1 MEAVDFLFN
10 ERNGKITVFDKGLTQ
25 GIVTE
30 PSVRWLAIVSIIGIA
45 TALKYETDP
54 NKRFQLILIL
64 LLAFVTEIINTSI
77 EAVVDRVG
85 TSFHKLS
92 GYAKDLAS
100 TATFIWIIF
109 GLIIWISWIRSQYVS
124 HKKHKNNN
132 KNNTLPNMFNKPM
145 ATIVYLLSTLA
156 IVVPIGFLVHYLFNL
171 KYR

>member
-1 MEAVDFLFN
+1 MDAVDFLFYK
-10 ERNGKITVFDKGLTQ
+10 RNGKITVFDKGLSQ

-45 TALKYETDP
+45 TALKYETDA

-85 TSFHKLS
+85 TSFHQLS

-124 HKKHKNNN
+124 HKTHT
-132 KNNTLPNMFNKPM
+132 NNTQPNMFNKPIETIIYLT
-145 ATIVYLLSTLA
+145 ATFAV
-156 IVVPIGFLVHYLFNL
+156 VVPIGYLIHYLFNL

>member
-1 MEAVDFLFN
+1 METVDFLFN
-10 ERNGKITVFDKGLTQ
+10 ERNGKITVFDKGLSQ
-25 GIVTE
+25 GIITE
-30 PSVRWLAIVSIIGIA
+30 PSVRWLSIVSIIGIA
-45 TALKYETDP
+45 IALKYESDP
-54 NKRFQLILIL
+54 DKRFQLILIL

-109 GLIIWISWIRSQYVS
+109 GLIIWISWIRSQY
-124 HKKHKNNN
+124 N
-132 KNNTLPNMFNKPM
+132 KNKIEKHDKNRRNIFKNPM
-145 ATIVYLLSTLA
+145 ETVVYLITTLA
-156 IVVPIGFLVHYLFNL
+156 IVVPIGFLAHYLFNL

>member
-1 MEAVDFLFN
+1 MWN
-10 ERNGKITVFDKGLTQ
+10 MKRYIIT
-25 GIVTE
+25 
-30 PSVRWLAIVSIIGIA
+30 
-45 TALKYETDP
+45 LKYESDP
-54 NKRFQLILIL
+54 DKRFQLILIL

-109 GLIIWISWIRSQYVS
+109 GLIIWISWIRSQY
-124 HKKHKNNN
+124 N
-132 KNNTLPNMFNKPM
+132 KNKIEKHDKNRRNIFKNPM
-145 ATIVYLLSTLA
+145 ETVVYLIATLA
-156 IVVPIGFLVHYLFNL
+156 IVVPIGFLAHYLFNL

>member
-10 ERNGKITVFDKGLTQ
+10 KRNGKITVFDKGLTQ
-25 GIVTE
+25 GIITE

-45 TALKYETDP
+45 TALKYETDS

-64 LLAFVTEIINTSI
+64 LLAFITEIINTSI

-109 GLIIWISWIRSQYVS
+109 GLIIWISWIRSQYAS
-124 HKKHKNNN
+124 NKTHTNNN
-132 KNNTLPNMFNKPM
+132 QPNMFNKPM
-145 ATIVYLLSTLA
+145 ETVIYLIMTLL
-156 IVVPIGFLVHYLFNL
+156 IVVPIGFLVHYLFNM

>member
-10 ERNGKITVFDKGLTQ
+10 ERNGKITVFDKGLSQ
-25 GIVTE
+25 GIITE

-45 TALKYETDP
+45 TALKYESDP
-54 NKRFQLILIL
+54 NKRFQLIIIL

-109 GLIIWISWIRSQYVS
+109 GLIIWISWIRSQYTS
-124 HKKHKNNN
+124 N
-132 KNNTLPNMFNKPM
+132 KQQKQNSNRRNMFKNPM
-145 ATIVYLLSTLA
+145 ETVIYLISALA
-156 IVVPIGFLVHYLFNL
+156 IVVPIGFLAHYLFNL

>member
-25 GIVTE
+25 VIFTE
-30 PSVRWLAIVSIIGIA
+30 PSVRWLAIVSIIGIEI
-45 TALKYETDP
+45 ALKYESEPD
-54 NKRFQLILIL
+54 KRFQLILIL

-124 HKKHKNNN
+124 HKKEKQ
-132 KNNTLPNMFNKPM
+132 NTNQPNMFKNPM
-145 ATIVYLLSTLA
+145 DTIVYLITALI
-156 IVVPIGFLVHYLFNL
+156 IVIPIGFLVHYLFNL
-171 KYR
+171 KYS

>member
-45 TALKYETDP
+45 IALKYESEPD
-54 NKRFQLILIL
+54 KRFQLILIL

-124 HKKHKNNN
+124 HKKEKQNTN
-132 KNNTLPNMFNKPM
+132 KSPNMFKNPM
-145 ATIVYLLSTLA
+145 ETIVYLISTLV
-156 IVVPIGFLVHYLFNL
+156 IVVPLGFLVHYLFNL
-171 KYR
+171 KYS

>member
-1 MEAVDFLFN
+1 MMEAVDFLFN
-10 ERNGKITVFDKGLTQ
+10 ERNGKITVFDKGLTE
-25 GIVTE
+25 GIITE

-45 TALKYETDP
+45 TALKYESDP
-54 NKRFQLILIL
+54 DKRFQLILIL

-100 TATFIWIIF
+100 TATFVWIIF
-109 GLIIWISWIRSQYVS
+109 GLFIWISWIRSQY
-124 HKKHKNNN
+124 KLNKLQKHNPNRS
-132 KNNTLPNMFNKPM
+132 NMFKNPM
-145 ATIVYLLSTLA
+145 GTIIYLISSLL
-156 IVVPIGFLVHYLFNL
+156 IVVPLGFLAHYLFNL

>member
-45 TALKYETDP
+45 IALKYESEPD
-54 NKRFQLILIL
+54 KRFQLILIL

-124 HKKHKNNN
+124 HKKEKQNTN
-132 KNNTLPNMFNKPM
+132 KSSNMFKNPM
-145 ATIVYLLSTLA
+145 ETIVYLISTLV
-156 IVVPIGFLVHYLFNL
+156 IVVPLGFLVHYLFNL
-171 KYR
+171 KYN

>member
-1 MEAVDFLFN
+1 MEAFNFLFN
-10 ERNGKITVFDKGLTQ
+10 ERNGKITVFDKGLTT

-109 GLIIWISWIRSQYVS
+109 GLVIWISWIRTQYKS
-124 HKKHKNNN
+124 HKLNNE
-132 KNNTLPNMFNKPM
+132 NNQSNMFNKPIH
-145 ATIVYLLSTLA
+145 TIIYLISVVA
-156 IVVPIGFLVHYLFNL
+156 IVVPIGFLIHHLFNL
-171 KYR
+171 KYS

>member
-10 ERNGKITVFDKGLTQ
+10 KRNGKITVFDKGLTQ
-25 GIVTE
+25 GIITE
-30 PSVRWLAIVSIIGIA
+30 PSVRWLAITSIIGIA
-45 TALKYETDP
+45 IALKYESDS

-92 GYAKDLAS
+92 GFAKDLAS

-109 GLIIWISWIRSQYVS
+109 GLVIWISWIRSQYIS
-124 HKKHKNNN
+124 N
-132 KNNTLPNMFNKPM
+132 KTQKEPTNQHNMFNKPM
-145 ATIVYLLSTLA
+145 GTVIYLISALVIV
-156 IVVPIGFLVHYLFNL
+156 IPIGFLVHYLFNL

>member
-10 ERNGKITVFDKGLTQ
+10 ERNGKLTVFDKGLTQ

-45 TALKYETDP
+45 IALKYEKDD
-54 NKRFQLILIL
+54 NKRFQLILVL

-100 TATFIWIIF
+100 TATFIWIIL

-124 HKKHKNNN
+124 N
-132 KNNTLPNMFNKPM
+132 KTQKLNTNHRNMFKNPM
-145 ATIVYLLSTLA
+145 ETVIYLISALA
-156 IVVPIGFLVHYLFNL
+156 IVVPSGFLVHYLFNL
-171 KYR
+171 KYN

>member
-1 MEAVDFLFN
+1 METIDFLFN
-10 ERNGKITVFDKGLTQ
+10 ERNGKITVFDKGLSQ
-25 GIVTE
+25 GIITE
-30 PSVRWLAIVSIIGIA
+30 PSVRWLSIVSIIGIA
-45 TALKYETDP
+45 IALKYESDP
-54 NKRFQLILIL
+54 DKRFQLILIL

-109 GLIIWISWIRSQYVS
+109 GLIVWISWIRSQY
-124 HKKHKNNN
+124 N
-132 KNNTLPNMFNKPM
+132 KNKIEKHDKNRRNIFKNPIETV
-145 ATIVYLLSTLA
+145 VYLIATLA
-156 IVVPIGFLVHYLFNL
+156 IVVPIAFLAHYLFNL

>member
-10 ERNGKITVFDKGLTQ
+10 ERNGKITVFDKGLSQ
-25 GIVTE
+25 GIITE

-45 TALKYETDP
+45 TAIKYESDP

-100 TATFIWIIF
+100 TATFVWIIF
-109 GLIIWISWIRSQYVS
+109 GLIIWISWIRSQY
-124 HKKHKNNN
+124 N
-132 KNNTLPNMFNKPM
+132 KNKIDKQNPNRRNMFKNPM
-145 ATIVYLLSTLA
+145 ETVIYLITALA
-156 IVVPIGFLVHYLFNL
+156 IVIPIGFLAHYLFNL
-171 KYR
+171 KYQ

>member
-10 ERNGKITVFDKGLTQ
+10 KRNGKITVFDKGLTQ
-25 GIVTE
+25 GIITE
-30 PSVRWLAIVSIIGIA
+30 PSVRWLAITSIIGIA
-45 TALKYETDP
+45 IALKYESDS

-92 GYAKDLAS
+92 GFAKDLAS

-109 GLIIWISWIRSQYVS
+109 GLVIWISWIRSQYIS
-124 HKKHKNNN
+124 NKTQKKPTNQH
-132 KNNTLPNMFNKPM
+132 NMFNKPM
-145 ATIVYLLSTLA
+145 GTVIYLISALVIV
-156 IVVPIGFLVHYLFNL
+156 IPIGFLVHYLFNL